1 MIFTKFFMIVIV
13 LMMFAPNI
21 CLFFIKNKFYPFY
34 HMKTE
39 FCANRKRVQCYGLDC
54 DKDTGCGGCREV
66 PGRDVRHLCPRCAPS
81 PPGIE
86 PIPAR
91 YRLDL
96 FWGGMGGRRM
106 VMPAVIGLI
115 DVV

>member
-1 MIFTKFFMIVIV
+1 MTFIYVRQLLLFT
-13 LMMFAPNI
+13 PNI
-21 CLFFIKNKFYPFY
+21 CLLFIINKFYPFY